1 MSDVDEEVYSMI
13 YHKEKLKDVH
23 PDLVILIEAYGKDN
37 DIIIVDGHRDKEAQD
52 KAYKIGNTRVKY
64 PNSKHNS
71 TPSMAV
77 DIAPTKDKGKTIDWR
92 DITSFNH
99 MADDVLFLARKMGIR
114 VLWGGSFLRLV
125 DKPHFELIGD

>member
-1 MSDVDEEVYSMI
+1 MSDVNEEVYSMI

-92 DITSFNH
+92 DLDIFRE
-99 MADDVLFLARKMGIR
+99 MGRDILFLSKKMGIK
-114 VLWGGSFLRLV
+114 VMWGGDWSQFRDYPHVELV
-125 DKPHFELIGD
+125 